1 MAIFKRIRDIIA
13 ASVND
18 LLAKAED
25 PEAAAAQMIREMEE
39 SIVAL
44 RKEAASAI
52 ASHKMLE
59 RSLEKATGEIATWRE
74 NAELA
79 VRESKD
85 DLARKALGRKKDA
98 EALAGEIESQLAES
112 SRLVG
117 KLKGE
122 LARVEDKVQEARAK
136 RETLVTKKRL
146 AECRRDLVRSVEGAR
161 RRLPGAGGFGEII
174 DGFDKL
180 EEKIEREA
188 AELEAARELDEELSG
203 ERGGRTL
210 AGEFDEMK
218 RKKDLDEE
226 LAALKKRVKE

>member
-59 RSLEKATGEIATWRE
+59 RRLEKATGEVDSWRE

-85 DLARKALGRKKDA
+85 DLARKALARKKDA
-98 EALAGEIESQLAES
+98 EALAGQIESQLAES

-117 KLKGE
+117 RLKGE

-161 RRLPGAGGFGEII
+161 RLPGTGGFGDII

-188 AELEAARELDEELSG
+188 AELEAARELDEEL
-203 ERGGRTL
+203 GGRTT